1 MKKILILALISIF
14 VLAVFAA
21 CGSGNDD
28 NMKDDITTIMDDMS
42 SGLSEMD
49 ESLTQGGNITSDNNG
64 TTEENLLEEIM
75 PGDDATTD
83 ITDENATDISGEITT
98 TDGAVTTE

>member
-14 VLAVFAA
+14 VLSVFVA

-28 NMKDDITTIMDDMS
+28 NMKDDITTIMDDVS

-49 ESLTQGGNITSDNNG
+49 EGLTQGGNITSDG
-64 TTEENLLEEIM
+64 ATTEEGLLEEIM
-75 PGDDATTD
+75 PEDDTTD
-83 ITDENATDISGEITT
+83 VTDENATDISGEST
-98 TDGAVTTE
+98 TDEGAVTTE